1 MAPAN
6 REGRLHAV
14 SMIRNANRTASL
26 LLAVSAEARA
36 AEMSG
41 EMPVCCRGMLFL
53 LQPPLVAACRCGPGR
68 PPVTVTGLRS
78 TGMATGRTT
87 TH

>member
-53 LQPPLVAACRCGPGR
+53 LQPPPRSRLP
-68 PPVTVTGLRS
+68 LRS
-78 TGMATGRTT
+78 RPSSRYRYRAEVHRHGHG
-87 TH
+87 